1 MSTKRRGH
9 NEGSVRQRTDG
20 TSEAR
25 LSLPG
30 GKRKSLYGK
39 TRRKVQ
45 DKLRAA
51 HRDLDNGV
59 GLSTDPLTIARLLDQ
74 WLGASVKP
82 SVRLKTHEG
91 YESIVRVRM
100 VPHTGRKSLSRI
112 TPLEVQALFADL
124 ATTGLFNLSI
134 QNTHRVL
141 HHACTQDV
149 LWG

>member
-59 GLSTDPLTIARLLDQ
+59 GLSTEPLTIARYSTSG
-74 WLGASVKP
+74 LGLASNP
-82 SVRLKTHEG
+82 R
-91 YESIVRVRM
+91 
-100 VPHTGRKSLSRI
+100 
-112 TPLEVQALFADL
+112 
-124 ATTGLFNLSI
+124 
-134 QNTHRVL
+134 
-141 HHACTQDV
+141 
-149 LWG
+149 